1 MMKRMLL
8 FLTVFAALTG
18 CEPDDIETVMM
29 PSGNAAGYADIPVSL
44 DVLAGEPRT
53 KAPMLTGADDA
64 LRGGVLFLVYR
75 TATKRLDSYRFFTPA
90 ELAAASPQTLS
101 IRAPL
106 AECDIYILGNLL
118 AVSKKDASVTA
129 SLVEALGA
137 SFPLDE
143 AGLEAL
149 VYRLDG
155 GSLNAN
161 WRREK
166 MDEVARF
173 GIPFGCADKGVS
185 VQVLASAGGNVPRG
199 KPTWMF
205 SRIEVTVDH
214 GLFDG
219 GDPARVNYFTNKTLK
234 MRQANLRLRPFSA
247 VPVKAETDADTGD
260 GDLDPA
266 MTNGTDNTYVFFVP
280 ENMQGEAPAAAFATE
295 ADDAKKSRL
304 KVPSNAL
311 IPEGCRKYGTYVE
324 FRGTLDR
331 SAGGFGGDVTYQFY
345 LGANET
351 TDFNLARGRRYKIRL
366 GFTADG
372 LFHPDWRVQPELTD
386 DRLFCLTAD
395 PSFSTDIGTVN
406 ADRMLAVRATRA
418 GALYVYMNPEGALG
432 GRNLLLG
439 KDVQRPADF
448 AMRDLSDCSWYG
460 AFMTAGTEEAAWLK
474 ARGIAATWDKAAA
487 RLRFAVSDA
496 AKFRAHLGESRTF
509 TLTLLPGGTVTAS
522 FTVSLF
528 PDLSVKVAGGKSLT
542 DGFYLGQKRSLT
554 LSGFA
559 GKRIKYAA
567 VQEGCGEHP
576 ADGQN
581 GNVQW
586 KATNSVSAAFPGCA
600 VDAKGNLSLRVSD
613 PAYAAQDCSGTLD
626 VYAFYPN
633 RFQSEHAGW
642 RSKNGKIVFFSE
654 DSLNDSLE
662 AAVRISEP
670 RFRPWTPS
678 GQDFPWYGSTLPRD
692 GKDAGLV
699 DRGTQY
705 APVILNI
712 DGTERSFDGSLYATF
727 DGSQVLA
734 TSSFDPVL
742 YAALLKVSLSRGTS
756 FSGRGWLL
764 DAVRTDG
771 SSCLYI
777 GDSAPGGHPLE
788 QVAADRYTFPGTSR
802 SVTKEDQVTLG
813 SLILRGNP
821 ATGLFGRTSEF
832 WVAATRMAELEI
844 RHDPSTSCLGWHFD
858 GVSSVSRYFTLVD
871 GPGGGSTDRMEMS
884 VVASFRGGD
893 VSRLQYEM
901 SGPKVTYSVGSHVIG
916 PVIDYEWTD
925 ETHFKWI
932 FDASRQVKEYG
943 GQVVPGELLVPYGE
957 QRFTISYSNKW
968 DHRSFSVTGSM
979 KLVYDISLYALY
991 AFSAAEGRLFVVP
1004 HRNAD
1009 LLARKGATM
1018 THAAREFCLQA
1029 MGVNFGRYFYVN
1041 PTSGYDYGYGTA
1053 SSAALRGEY
1062 SAARPYAAA
1071 VTFNG
1076 ARIPMN
1082 LYRTGQTRW
1091 TESASRDFCWATS
1104 TAPGRPLNWRYFLN
1118 WGGFEWLKDADS
1130 HKDIPYPEPHKMG
1143 CEDRIGLISSSF
1155 ISTFLNGSVR
1165 HNSAYARTYSSADAG
1180 YIDIVRYY
1188 LWLGSQTW

>member
-1 MMKRMLL
+1 MMKRILL
-8 FLTVFAALTG
+8 LLAALAALAG
-18 CEPDDIETVMM
+18 CEPEDVATVLV
-29 PSGNAAGYADIPVSL
+29 PSGEEVEYAEIPLTLDIL
-44 DVLAGEPRT
+44 GGEPRT
-53 KAPMLTGADDA
+53 KTPMLSGADDA
-64 LRGGVLFLVYR
+64 LRGGVLVLVYR
-75 TATKRLDSYRFFTPA
+75 SATKRLDSYRFFKPA
-90 ELAAASPQTLS
+90 ELAASPQTLT
-101 IRAPL
+101 IRAPM
-106 AECDIYILGNLL
+106 AECDIYVLGNLL
-118 AVSKKDASVTA
+118 AVSRKDASVTTN
-129 SLVEALGA
+129 LLEALGTA
-137 SFPLDE
+137 FPLDE
-143 AGLEAL
+143 EGLEAL
-149 VYRLDG
+149 AYRLDG
-155 GSLNAN
+155 GNINAS
-161 WRREK
+161 WRRET
-166 MDEVARF
+166 MAEVARY
-173 GIPFGCADKGVS
+173 GIPFGCVDRRIPVLS
-185 VQVLASAGGNVPRG
+185 LASAGKSVPRVN
-199 KPTWMF
+199 PTWMF
-205 SRIEVTVDH
+205 SRVEVTVDH

-219 GDPARVNYFTNKTLK
+219 GDPAKVGYFTNKTLRL
-234 MRQANLRLRPFSA
+234 RQANLRLLPFSA
-247 VPVKAETDADTGD
+247 SAMKAASDADAGD

-280 ENMQGEAPAAAFATE
+280 ENIQGEAPASAFAAE
-295 ADDAKKSRL
+295 PDDAKKSRL

-311 IPEGCRKYGTYVE
+311 IPEACRKYGTYVE
-324 FRGTLDR
+324 FKGTLDR

-386 DRLFCLTAD
+386 GRLFCLTAD
-395 PSFSTDIGTVN
+395 PSFSTDIGAVN
-406 ADRMLAVRATRA
+406 AGRMLAVRANRA

-432 GRNLLLG
+432 GRNLLLD
-439 KDVQRPADF
+439 KDVQRPAEF

-460 AFMTAGTEEAAWLK
+460 AFMMSGTEEAAWLA

-496 AKFRAHLGESRTF
+496 AKFRAHLGDSRTF

-522 FTVSLF
+522 FTLSLF
-528 PDLSVKVAGGKSLT
+528 PDLSLTVAGGKSLT
-542 DGFYLGQKRSLT
+542 DGFYLGQKRTLT

-559 GKRIKYAA
+559 GKSIKYAA

-576 ADGQN
+576 AGGQN
-581 GNVQW
+581 RNVQW
-586 KATNSVSAAFPGCA
+586 KPTNSVSAAFPGCA

-613 PAYAAQDCSGTLD
+613 PAYAAQNCSGTLD

-633 RFQSEHAGW
+633 RFQSEHSGW

-670 RFRPWTPS
+670 RFRPWAPS
-678 GQDFPWYGSTLPRD
+678 GQELPWYGNGAPRGGSD
-692 GKDAGLV
+692 TGLV
-699 DRGTQY
+699 DSGSQY

-712 DGTERSFDGSLYATF
+712 DGTERSFDRSLYASF
-727 DGSQVLA
+727 DGSQTLA

-742 YAALLKVSLSRGTS
+742 YAALLKVSLSPGTA
-756 FSGRGWLL
+756 FSSREWLL

-788 QVAADRYTFPGTSR
+788 QVAADRYTSSGAARP
-802 SVTKEDQVTLG
+802 VTKEDQVTLG

-832 WVAATRMAELEI
+832 WVAATRMAGLEI

-871 GPGGGSTDRMEMS
+871 GAGGGSTDRMEMS
-884 VVASFRGGD
+884 VAASFRGGD

-901 SGPKVTYSVGSHVIG
+901 SGPKVTYTVGSQVFG

-943 GQVVPGELLVPYGE
+943 GQPVPGELLVPYGE

-991 AFSAAEGRLFVVP
+991 AFSPTEGRVFIVP

-1009 LLARKGATM
+1009 LLARKGAAM

-1041 PTSGYDYGYGTA
+1041 PTLGYDYGYGA
-1053 SSAALRGEY
+1053 APSAALRGEY
-1062 SAARPYAAA
+1062 SVAHPYA
-1071 VTFNG
+1071 VETSFNG
-1076 ARIPMN
+1076 ARVPMN
-1082 LYRTGQTRW
+1082 LYRTGQARW

-1104 TAPGRPLNWRYFLN
+1104 SGDGRPLNWRYFLN
-1118 WGGFEWLKDADS
+1118 WGGFEWLKDLNDHVEYS
-1130 HKDIPYPEPHKMG
+1130 YPEAQKMG
-1143 CEDRIGLISSSF
+1143 CEDRIGLISSSY
-1155 ISTFLNGSVR
+1155 ISTFLNGRVR
-1165 HNSAYARTYSSADAG
+1165 HNSSYARTYSAADAG
-1180 YIDIVRYY
+1180 YVDIVRYY
-1188 LWLGSQTW
+1188 LWLGNQTW